1 VKRVTAA
8 AGEGPLPSA
17 SSTTISRIW
26 GRLIPVALRDVGPA
40 QLLGMPEVQ
49 LARRLHCV
57 PAEQEEH
64 PRQGCYIP
72 TLYQF
77 GNLFTLA
84 WATHQR

>member
-49 LARRLHCV
+49 LAR
-57 PAEQEEH
+57 
-64 PRQGCYIP
+64 
-72 TLYQF
+72 
-77 GNLFTLA
+77 
-84 WATHQR
+84 